1 MTKALFLDRDG
12 VVNYE
17 RGDYTYRIED
27 FKINSGLFDLL
38 LHFQSAGFLIIIIS
52 NQGGISKGIYTKK
65 DVETLHQVFLTE
77 SLLYNINITDFF
89 YCPHYPEIENCLCRK
104 PKSLMLEKAIA
115 KYNINVND
123 SLMLGDSERDIKCA
137 ENVGV
142 KGILIKS
149 NHIDLKTIIHT
160 LREPLCPKNPKY

>member
-12 VVNYE
+12 VVNFE

-65 DVETLHQVFLTE
+65 DVEILHQEFLKKCFANKIT
-77 SLLYNINITDFF
+77 ITDFF

-137 ENVGV
+137 ESVGI

-149 NHIDLKTIIHT
+149 NIIDFEIFKTYT
-160 LREPLCPKNPKY
+160 SSASVSKKS